1 MTAEQLAAIAAVVLS
16 LLMSYVPGLSTKF
29 GNLDATTKR
38 LVMAFLLL
46 VITAGAVGLSC
57 AGLDQSFICSQA
69 GVWQAVQVFIAALVA
84 NQATYMITPKAK
96 AKSG

>member
-1 MTAEQLAAIAAVVLS
+1 MQKHSAPFLSAALHRWRLHMTAEQLAAIAAVVLS

-69 GVWQAVQVFIAALVA
+69 GGWQAVQVFIA
-84 NQATYMITPKAK
+84 
-96 AKSG
+96 